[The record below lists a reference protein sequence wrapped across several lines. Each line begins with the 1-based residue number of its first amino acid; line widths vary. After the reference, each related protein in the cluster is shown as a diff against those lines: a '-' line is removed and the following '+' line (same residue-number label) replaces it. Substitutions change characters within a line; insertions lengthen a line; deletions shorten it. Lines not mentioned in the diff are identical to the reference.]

1 MPSVKQAQLLLSY
14 RPNSM
19 LCRICHK
26 HAFLVVFAFRAWVST
41 TLCLMEVYM
50 FDDADTR
57 MHQKLHIL
65 PLLLRI
71 TASSLQMLTRHV
83 KAS

>member
-1 MPSVKQAQLLLSY
+1 
-14 RPNSM
+14 
-19 LCRICHK
+19 
-26 HAFLVVFAFRAWVST
+26 
-41 TLCLMEVYM
+41 MEVYM

>member
-1 MPSVKQAQLLLSY
+1 
-14 RPNSM
+14 
-19 LCRICHK
+19 
-26 HAFLVVFAFRAWVST
+26 
-41 TLCLMEVYM
+41 MEVYM
-50 FDDADTR
+50 FDGADTR
-57 MHQKLHIL
+57 MQQKLHIL